1 MSKIARLMVATDL
14 TERSQRAFERAIEL
28 KSQAGATVTLLHAVE
43 PGLFPAIGE
52 ERYADA
58 EDFLRDQIAALPE
71 EKRAGVAC
79 DIRVGEPFTTI
90 IDEAHRRNAELI
102 ILGQPAKGSLKELF
116 VGTTTERV
124 VRYSDLP
131 VLVVKEPLRGAYQ
144 RVLVAMDLSEGSI
157 RALETAY
164 RIAPDADFLVLHAW
178 YAPLMGFGT
187 NDATESVVT
196 RENQR
201 IRELVDRRTKE
212 LLSGLAPRAA
222 APRFEL
228 VDSSPYVAIR
238 NQISMFHPDVL
249 AMGTHARS
257 ALKTAMTGSL
267 AREFLAEAACDVL
280 VARA

>member
-1 MSKIARLMVATDL
+1 MSKIARLLVATDL
-14 TERSQRAFERAIEL
+14 TERSERAFERAIEL
-28 KSQAGATVTLLHAVE
+28 KSEAGATVTLLHAVE
-43 PGLFPAIGE
+43 PGLFPPIGE

-58 EDFLRDQIAALPE
+58 EDFLRDQIAALPG
-71 EKRAGVAC
+71 EKRAGIAC
-79 DIRVGEPFTTI
+79 DIQVGEPFTTI

-102 ILGQPAKGSLKELF
+102 VLGQPAKAGLKELF

-131 VLVVKEPLRGAYQ
+131 VLVVKAPVPGAYQ

-164 RIAPDADFLVLHAW
+164 RIVPDADFLMLHAW
-178 YAPLMGFGT
+178 YAPLLGYGT
-187 NDATESVVT
+187 SDAAERVIARES
-196 RENQR
+196 QR

-212 LLSGLAPRAA
+212 FLSRLAPRAA

-228 VDSSPYVAIR
+228 IDSSPYVAIR
-238 NQISMFHPDVL
+238 SQISVFHPDVL

-257 ALKTAMTGSL
+257 ALKTAMIGSL